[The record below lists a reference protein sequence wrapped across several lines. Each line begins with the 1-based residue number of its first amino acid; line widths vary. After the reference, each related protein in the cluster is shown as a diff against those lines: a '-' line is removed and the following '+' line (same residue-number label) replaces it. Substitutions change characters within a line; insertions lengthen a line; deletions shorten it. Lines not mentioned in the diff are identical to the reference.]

1 MVEETLKVSLHI
13 LRNWPENL
21 PPSTISK
28 LQSSRVMNLFKIDS
42 VCSMLLE
49 EPVSILPLLLTSSIK
64 EVKKLTHGSLLLEKE
79 SALTPEDSTSNQ
91 VRIILFLGAGIKDM
105 FLDKC
110 GAVSVLTAFQGIVEE
125 KLPINVTVSIGLVEN
140 SVAGNSYRPSDILV
154 SRKGLTVEIGNTDA
168 EGRLVLADCMNW
180 TQEHYKTAVLIE
192 LSTLTGNII
201 AALGHR
207 YAGLFTNDENL
218 RNDLQRAGRQ
228 INEESWHMPIS
239 EVQREQVR
247 PKIADLTNHSGKIEA
262 GSSQAAA
269 FLEAFVENGVKWI
282 HLDVAGTAMVAS
294 EGTGFGTRLLI
305 QYARN
310 YTA

>member
-1 MVEETLKVSLHI
+1 
-13 LRNWPENL
+13 
-21 PPSTISK
+21 
-28 LQSSRVMNLFKIDS
+28 
-42 VCSMLLE
+42 
-49 EPVSILPLLLTSSIK
+49 
-64 EVKKLTHGSLLLEKE
+64 
-79 SALTPEDSTSNQ
+79 
-91 VRIILFLGAGIKDM
+91 M

>member
-1 MVEETLKVSLHI
+1 
-13 LRNWPENL
+13 
-21 PPSTISK
+21 
-28 LQSSRVMNLFKIDS
+28 
-42 VCSMLLE
+42 MLLE